1 MPTTSLQFAQVDG
14 LVASLAAKMALRS
27 GTVVPASSLGTDGEY
42 YLNTALSLLHGPKAG
57 GVWPTGVPMTGPTG
71 ATGAT
76 GPAGTTG
83 PTGPTGPAGTT
94 GLTGPTG
101 PAGPAGVVGIVPIT
115 SGGTG
120 AITEATA
127 RSTLGL
133 GTIATQDASS
143 VAITGGTINVTSAA
157 ASSNILTLQQTATPY
172 TGYALRFLNSAG
184 YECGFRYETATPYT
198 GSGVQLPITFGHA
211 LNGGYATGLQLK
223 FRTTNRA
230 YLYPSSTDFRII
242 SNTDCNFQYD
252 SGALVKTYA
261 SYDATLGTFK
271 IGGLNGGGCWI
282 YSHTTP
288 LQQFSGTNIFNYF
301 SYADASNYSG
311 MKLSVAATSVTF
323 GAATLG
329 TGAGNI
335 DVIIAPAGTGKVG
348 IGTASPAYPLDV
360 VGNARINGQN
370 LYISTGGAYF
380 AGDASGSIYQ
390 YTAPAGGAVYAN
402 VAGTWKSVLNANGL
416 TINNGAS
423 GAGAGV
429 GLVVASGNVGIGT
442 TSPNTKLAVLGDV
455 SIGSISAITLPTG
468 LPAGAQTLSIVS
480 TGTAYGTG
488 ILARRGGDN
497 LTGFNLWNYSYG
509 TYLDDYY
516 NDVNAKM
523 YFRLRVAGTPVTAMT
538 LTATG
543 NVGIGIT
550 SPTSKLHV
558 VGDSNLGGFI
568 VSSAGVVTAGTVPAA
583 LVTGLTNLEAIY
595 NSMLN

>member
-71 ATGAT
+71 ATG
-76 GPAGTTG
+76 
-83 PTGPTGPAGTT
+83 PAGTT

-101 PAGPAGVVGIVPIT
+101 LTGATGDTGPAGVVGIVPIT

-120 AITEATA
+120 AITEAAARTA
-127 RSTLGL
+127 LGL
-133 GTIATQDASS
+133 GTMATQNASS

-198 GSGVQLPITFGHA
+198 GSGVQLPITFDHA

-223 FRTTNRA
+223 YRTTNRA
-230 YLYPSSTDFRII
+230 FLYPSSTDFRFITNT
-242 SNTDCNFQYD
+242 NTDFQYD
-252 SGALVKTYA
+252 NGSYIQTYA
-261 SYDATLGTFK
+261 GYDATLGTFK
-271 IGGLNGGGCWI
+271 IGGQNGGGCWI
-282 YSHTTP
+282 YSHVTP

-301 SYADASNYSG
+301 SYTNASNYSG

-329 TGAGNI
+329 TGAANI

-348 IGTASPAYPLDV
+348 IGIAA
-360 VGNARINGQN
+360 
-370 LYISTGGAYF
+370 
-380 AGDASGSIYQ
+380 
-390 YTAPAGGAVYAN
+390 
-402 VAGTWKSVLNANGL
+402 
-416 TINNGAS
+416 
-423 GAGAGV
+423 
-429 GLVVASGNVGIGT
+429 
-442 TSPNTKLAVLGDV
+442 
-455 SIGSISAITLPTG
+455 
-468 LPAGAQTLSIVS
+468 
-480 TGTAYGTG
+480 
-488 ILARRGGDN
+488 
-497 LTGFNLWNYSYG
+497 
-509 TYLDDYY
+509 
-516 NDVNAKM
+516 
-523 YFRLRVAGTPVTAMT
+523 
-538 LTATG
+538 
-543 NVGIGIT
+543 
-550 SPTSKLHV
+550 PTSKLHV